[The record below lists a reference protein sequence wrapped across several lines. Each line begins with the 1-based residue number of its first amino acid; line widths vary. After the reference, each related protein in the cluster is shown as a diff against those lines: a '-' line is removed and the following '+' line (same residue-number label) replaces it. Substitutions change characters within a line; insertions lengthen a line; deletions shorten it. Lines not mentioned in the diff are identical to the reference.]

1 MKTSHTKLKSSLV
14 VLITLGS
21 MNLWAKPIAQVQEVK
36 GRAFVIS
43 EAAGTKKVQPQDII
57 DERDELLVEDGGQLS
72 LNDYYNSTYYLTG
85 GSHIKIYDR
94 SIQLKKGKTWVKS
107 QSRSPLAMTTAN
119 GNVEFLAGQF
129 IATFDQATNRSQ
141 FLVVQGEVN
150 VSNVLDRDL
159 IQSVPQGQFTV
170 IDPEVENGIPRA
182 PTKVGA
188 VSLNRA
194 LEEFQMKNE
203 APMQMPAVTKP
214 ARSIASV
221 TALEVPMQVKK
232 GQIIF
237 MTSTALP
244 EAVTPKKTTRMPA
257 SVPTKKTYSDATISY
272 YGTKTEV
279 EAVRVRLPAST
290 PQPIQIE
297 RTLKKTEP
305 VRPGYSNELES
316 LINDLKSY

>member
-21 MNLWAKPIAQVQEVK
+21 MSLWAKPIAQVQSVK
-36 GRAFVIS
+36 GLAFVIT
-43 EAAGTKKVQPQDII
+43 EGGATKKVKSHDII
-57 DERDELLVEDGGQLS
+57 DERDELLVEDGSQLS

-119 GNVEFLAGQF
+119 GNVEFAAGQF

-141 FLVVQGEVN
+141 ILVVQGDVN

-170 IDPEVENGIPRA
+170 IDPEVENGIPRV

-188 VSLNRA
+188 VSLNAA

-203 APMQMPAVTKP
+203 APLQMPTVTKP

-237 MTSTALP
+237 MSSTALP
-244 EAVTPKKTTRMPA
+244 EAVTPKKTVRAPA
-257 SVPTKKTYSDATISY
+257 SVAVKKTYSDAAIAY
-272 YGTKTEV
+272 YGTKAQGEV
-279 EAVRVRLPAST
+279 VSARLPAST

-297 RTLKKTEP
+297 STLKKIEP

>member
-1 MKTSHTKLKSSLV
+1 MKISHTKLKSSLV

-21 MNLWAKPIAQVQEVK
+21 MNLWAKPIGQVQEVK
-36 GRAFVIS
+36 GHAFVIS
-43 EAAGTKKVQPQDII
+43 ETGTTKKVKTYDII

-72 LNDYYNSTYYLTG
+72 FNDYYNSTYYLTG
-85 GSHIKIYDR
+85 GSHIKMYDR

-107 QSRSPLAMTTAN
+107 QSRSQLAMSTAN
-119 GNVEFLAGQF
+119 GNVEFAAGQF

-141 FLVVQGEVN
+141 ILVVQGEVN

-159 IQSVPQGQFTV
+159 IQAVPQGQFTV
-170 IDPEVENGIPRA
+170 IDPEIENGIPRV

-188 VSLNRA
+188 VSLNQA

-203 APMQMPAVTKP
+203 APLRLPEVTKP

-221 TALEVPMQVKK
+221 SSLEAPMQMKK

-244 EAVTPKKTTRMPA
+244 QAVKEKKVARVPA
-257 SVPTKKTYSDATISY
+257 SVPVKKILTDAPITY
-272 YGTKTEV
+272 YGINKTPEFST
-279 EAVRVRLPAST
+279 VREPASA
-290 PQPIQIE
+290 PSHIQVE
-297 RTLKKTEP
+297 STLKKTEIAKP
-305 VRPGYSNELES
+305 AYKNELES
-316 LINDLKSY
+316 LLNDLKAY